1 MKDNGFGYNVDTTP
15 LKVSNNTLKVDIK
28 DKIKWSI
35 ADAKLKELGID
46 LGSTLYG
53 GDDTKELETD
63 DINIV
68 LDCLANDRKIPE
80 DVEKRLKEKNKNR
93 PKQEEPVEVKL
104 TLKEI
109 ARIIRN
115 GIRKDKNK

>member
-80 DVEKRLKEKNKNR
+80 DVEKRLKEKIRTDLK
-93 PKQEEPVEVKL
+93 KKSLLKL
-104 TLKEI
+104 NLH
-109 ARIIRN
+109 
-115 GIRKDKNK
+115 

>member
-15 LKVSNNTLKVDIK
+15 IKVSNNTLKVDVK

-46 LGSTLYG
+46 LGSTLYNS
-53 GDDTKELETD
+53 DDTKDLETD
-63 DINIV
+63 DIWIA
-68 LDCLANDRKIPE
+68 LDCISNDRKIPE